1 MPGKAWY
8 GAEDSHLMYYRQN
21 FSNVERVRKKAGFN
35 DGAGWL
41 YRTDQIG

>member
-8 GAEDSHLMYYRQN
+8 GAEDSHLRHDWQN
-21 FSNVERVRKKAGFN
+21 FSNVERVRKKAGLN
-35 DGAGWL
+35 DGAGWS